1 MRVKG
6 DRATEKYRS
15 SGIDIVFN
23 IFNELT
29 KESDE
34 EEMQEQEEIE
44 AMKEFRRDLADKI
57 EAAVYRKNKSLVNK
71 KYRRQMRKLA
81 VKLKNEPDYAVKILS
96 EEISPEDVAQDCV
109 DIENGA
115 GKRQALIEI

>member
-1 MRVKG
+1 MSLAREIIRKTGLGHILNDFRNHPDSDVAEKATFVYKKWKNFLKERESKPLMRVKG

-57 EAAVYRKNKSLVNK
+57 EAAG
-71 KYRRQMRKLA
+71 KY
-81 VKLKNEPDYAVKILS
+81 PF
-96 EEISPEDVAQDCV
+96 
-109 DIENGA
+109 
-115 GKRQALIEI
+115 LICCWEK